1 MYTRISRRGVAPLA
15 VIPGS
20 RPALRP
26 RQAAG
31 RLVRNRTAVCSGIKA
46 PAPGPMPGLMAAGA
60 AALVALQTLPAQ
72 AGPLLAATAGFS
84 DVDAARSLL
93 VVAAL
98 GFAAF
103 GIISWQTEQA
113 NKGCAHQ
120 PPQAPPS
127 FA

>member
-1 MYTRISRRGVAPLA
+1 MDTRISRHGVAPLA
-15 VIPGS
+15 APPGS

-26 RQAAG
+26 RQAAC
-31 RLVRNRTAVCSGIKA
+31 RLVQSCPAVCSGIKA
-46 PAPGPMPGLMAAGA
+46 PAPSPMPGLMAAGA

-113 NKGCAHQ
+113 NRGCAH
-120 PPQAPPS
+120 
-127 FA
+127 